1 MYSLDINFLNDREER
16 QVEFKPQAARV
27 DRGDQRPL
35 FIGLAVAIATL
46 AGLGGYWLILQS
58 QIKELRA
65 EEMRLAGELSE
76 LQSKLQAVANVQ
88 AQIDL
93 IQAEI
98 GAFVSVF
105 NQIRPWSALLQ
116 DLRDTVPTRIQVETL
131 TQIEGVVAEGQPEGA
146 LSAGGIEIR
155 GQACAFDDVNDFLLV
170 LQRSPLLE
178 GETVQLVDA
187 RLQDEVLDPSE
198 DGGCPGAPSNDPFNL
213 VDYTV
218 RSNITSKSASE
229 LLGTLESEGAVGLV
243 SRLRVL
249 EDTGVIQP

>member
-1 MYSLDINFLNDREER
+1 
-16 QVEFKPQAARV
+16 
-27 DRGDQRPL
+27 
-35 FIGLAVAIATL
+35 
-46 AGLGGYWLILQS
+46 
-58 QIKELRA
+58 
-65 EEMRLAGELSE
+65 
-76 LQSKLQAVANVQ
+76 
-88 AQIDL
+88 
-93 IQAEI
+93 
-98 GAFVSVF
+98 
-105 NQIRPWSALLQ
+105 
-116 DLRDTVPTRIQVETL
+116 TL

-218 RSNITSKSASE
+218 RSDITSKSASE